1 MLHTMFNDDIKWW
14 KIARFIKDE
23 NDRERVEKYL
33 ERNFMK
39 IKKIFTSFIAQSSFP
54 NISWIDF
61 GNFCEKCKII
71 DGKGVTLA
79 TVDRAFIAANVAVD
93 G

>member
-1 MLHTMFNDDIKWW
+1 MLLNMFNDDIKWW

-39 IKKIFTSFIAQSSFP
+39 IKKIFTSFIA
-54 NISWIDF
+54 
-61 GNFCEKCKII
+61 
-71 DGKGVTLA
+71 
-79 TVDRAFIAANVAVD
+79 
-93 G
+93 